1 MTNILHEQVIRP
13 RCAPQ
18 SAILS
23 GASPTERNTSTVEDH
38 TDIQLNHVIDTVVDF
53 DADIMSRQELI
64 AGTILSEE
72 RTRTLKLLG
81 TMDDLHVASAITVA
95 NAASELEDVNFP
107 NFDSACSANFCR
119 ANEQHA

>member
-13 RCAPQ
+13 RCASQ

-23 GASPTERNTSTVEDH
+23 GASPTEYTEWSTSTVADH

-53 DADIMSRQELI
+53 DADMMSRQELI

-72 RTRTLKLLG
+72 RARTLKLL
-81 TMDDLHVASAITVA
+81 
-95 NAASELEDVNFP
+95 
-107 NFDSACSANFCR
+107 
-119 ANEQHA
+119 

>member
-13 RCAPQ
+13 RCASQ

-23 GASPTERNTSTVEDH
+23 GVSPTERFTSTVTDQ

-53 DADIMSRQELI
+53 DVDIMSRQELI

-72 RTRTLKLLG
+72 RTRTLKSMG
-81 TMDDLHVASAITVA
+81 TMDDLHETSAITVA
-95 NAASELEDVNFP
+95 NAASWKT
-107 NFDSACSANFCR
+107 
-119 ANEQHA
+119 

>member
-13 RCAPQ
+13 RCASR

-23 GASPTERNTSTVEDH
+23 GASSTERNTSTVTDQ

-53 DADIMSRQELI
+53 DADVMLRQESI
-64 AGTILSEE
+64 AGTMLSEE
-72 RTRTLKLLG
+72 RFRILKSLG

-95 NAASELEDVNFP
+95 YAAGELEDLNFP
-107 NFDSACSANFCR
+107 ILILLVRPF
-119 ANEQHA
+119 